1 MTQPSPASIARRSL
15 VAVAA
20 FAAVFTASFAS
31 AQSPN
36 ALRGQRLYETACV
49 TCHAESVHSRRQK
62 TARSIAE
69 VREYVTRWAKVVNA
83 PWTSEDVEDVATYL
97 NERYYRFVCP
107 AGATCRDE
115 RARRPDGSP
124 G

>member
-1 MTQPSPASIARRSL
+1 MPHPSLAPVARRAL
-15 VAVAA
+15 LGLATCATVLAA
-20 FAAVFTASFAS
+20 PLAS
-31 AQSPN
+31 AQSPD

-62 TARSIAE
+62 TARSIAD

-83 PWTSEDVEDVATYL
+83 PWTTEDVEDVATYL

-107 AGATCRDE
+107 AGATCKDE
-115 RARRPDGSP
+115 RAGRANGAE